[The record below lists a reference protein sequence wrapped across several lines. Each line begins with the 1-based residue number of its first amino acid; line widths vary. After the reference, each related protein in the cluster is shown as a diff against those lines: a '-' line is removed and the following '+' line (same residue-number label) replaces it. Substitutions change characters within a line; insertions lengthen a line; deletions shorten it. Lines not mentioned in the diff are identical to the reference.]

1 MKETKMEDTTQKYIE
16 ELTDEHITLQE
27 FQLREVTAEKQNT
40 AGWSVEVNGEKQ
52 ESVASATLRQER
64 MGIEVKYG
72 LRPEGYD
79 GIAIRELGGGGA
91 VTIPYMIHPETGG
104 IFVGLVKEYRP
115 LLGGEVWNVPRGF
128 IDTGETHEEAAARE
142 VVEEMGYESTSDA
155 GRIVK
160 LAEGLNP
167 NSTYFDT
174 SRNTDD
180 GEPSGVSIFSMML
193 HHENLDKV
201 VNDDGREVY
210 VFPTTVR
217 DSVEGDVAA
226 ERIFGSMFVPIKEA
240 MLSRDMFTSAA
251 AGQLLVRLTQ

>member
-1 MKETKMEDTTQKYIE
+1 MENIATQQYLE
-16 ELTDEHITLQE
+16 ELTDEHIKLQE
-27 FQLREVTAEKQNT
+27 FELADVSPEKQRN
-40 AGWSVEVNGEKQ
+40 AGWSINVNGEKQ
-52 ESVASATLRQER
+52 ESVSSATLRQER

-91 VTIPYMIHPETGG
+91 VTIPYMVHPETGG

-128 IDTGETHEEAAARE
+128 IDTGETHEQAAARE
-142 VVEEMGYESTSDA
+142 VVEEMGYENSSDA
-155 GRIVK
+155 GKIVK

-174 SRNTDD
+174 SRDTENGT
-180 GEPSGVSIFSMML
+180 PSGVSIFAML
-193 HHENLDKV
+193 LNHENLEKS
-201 VNDDGREVY
+201 VNEAGQEVY
-210 VFPTTVR
+210 VFPSAVR
-217 DSVEGDVAA
+217 ESVDGDVAA

-251 AGQLLVRLTQ
+251 AGQLLVRLMQ

>member
-1 MKETKMEDTTQKYIE
+1 MENIATQNYIE
-16 ELTDEHITLQE
+16 ELTDNHIA
-27 FQLREVTAEKQNT
+27 LREFELAEVSPDKQRT
-40 AGWSVEVNGEKQ
+40 AGWSLDINGEKQ

-91 VTIPYMIHPETGG
+91 VTIPYMVHPETGG

-128 IDTGETHEEAAARE
+128 IDMGETHEEAAARE

-155 GRIVK
+155 GKIVK

-174 SRNTDD
+174 SRDTDS
-180 GEPSGVSIFSMML
+180 GAPSGVSVFAML
-193 HHENLDKV
+193 LSHENLEKTVDET
-201 VNDDGREVY
+201 GREVY
-210 VFPTTVR
+210 VFPSGVR
-217 DSVEGDVAA
+217 DTVEGDVAA

-251 AGQLLVRLTQ
+251 AGQLLVRLMQ